1 MIRAAKETDFDSVK
15 NITRKTIWSVYPKYY
30 PSGAVQ
36 FFSDHHSDDRIKE
49 DINAGKV
56 FLLEVDGTGIGTITV
71 SDNEI
76 NRLFVLPCFQHKG
89 YGRELMNFAEEII
102 SKEHEQ
108 IILDASLPAKQI
120 YLKRGYIDTEYNMIK
135 TENGEYLCFDVMVKN
150 VKFYVERNLRR

>member
-36 FFSDHHSDDRIKE
+36 FFSDHHSDDRIKA
-49 DINAGKV
+49 DIDAEKV
-56 FLLEVDGTGIGTITV
+56 FVLEADEIVIGTVTV

-76 NRLFVLPCFQHKG
+76 NRLFVLPDFQHKG
-89 YGRELMNFAEEII
+89 YGRALLNFAEEMI
-102 SKEHEQ
+102 SKEHDH

-120 YLKRGYIDTEYNMIK
+120 YLKRGYVATKYNMIE
-135 TENGEYLCFDVMVKN
+135 TENGDYLCFDVMEKH
-150 VKFYVERNLRR
+150 L